1 MQTWEIWLPRD
12 ESLWFENHARF
23 PMGETPV
30 STSVHSTMAPAHK
43 KAKTSSTP
51 ATAAPVTDLGGD
63 DLDDNFLL
71 DDEFAAGSDI
81 DDPELAG
88 NGDAVLSDDAGA
100 AFDIDDEDGRPAA
113 KKQKQ
118 QQQGGKKRAAV
129 EEAGEAGDRP
139 ISKRAAKKANQRK
152 REPVTGADDQEKKQ
166 DDMGL
171 LPVEALADRLAE
183 KQKKALP
190 NLSALELDE
199 QRIIRTYHATTPE
212 TPQADLQAEQ
222 NR

>member
-1 MQTWEIWLPRD
+1 M
-12 ESLWFENHARF
+12 
-23 PMGETPV
+23 
-30 STSVHSTMAPAHK
+30 
-43 KAKTSSTP
+43 
-51 ATAAPVTDLGGD
+51 GGD

-100 AFDIDDEDGRPAA
+100 ALDSDDEDGRPAA

-118 QQQGGKKRAAV
+118 QQQEGGKKRAAV

-199 QRIIRTYHATTPE
+199 QRIIRTYHATSPE